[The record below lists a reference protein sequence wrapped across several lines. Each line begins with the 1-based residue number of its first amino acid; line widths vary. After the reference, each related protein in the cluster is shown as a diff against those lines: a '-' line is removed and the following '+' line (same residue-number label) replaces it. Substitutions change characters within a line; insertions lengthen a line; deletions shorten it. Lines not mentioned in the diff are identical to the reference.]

1 MTKSRDGFKLSP
13 FISHI
18 SSLKQFTLIELLVVI
33 AIIAILAGMLLP
45 ALSSAKNAA
54 KGTGCLNNL
63 RQTGLASFSYSG
75 DNDDWVL
82 PGNQEN
88 LFWFSILKDG
98 NYGVEYTNNHTTA
111 GTFVCPSETV
121 PFGAHTKGLFQYT
134 HYAINVYVSPSTD
147 LRDLNYGNRIHRRS
161 GYKRP
166 SGVRHITD
174 NERIHNGT
182 ISSAYF
188 ARFRHGKGDP
198 RKPGKTAADYNISA
212 PLSGSVNILFLD
224 GSSAARTFSAFMSQV
239 TDAPGSAEY
248 YKSSTPFAKDEG
260 GETLS
265 TVLGTKI

>member
-1 MTKSRDGFKLSP
+1 MKKS
-13 FISHI
+13 H
-18 SSLKQFTLIELLVVI
+18 FTLIELLVVI

-45 ALSSAKNAA
+45 ALSKVKNSANDIS
-54 KGTGCLNNL
+54 CLNNL
-63 RQTGLASFSYSG
+63 KQIGIASISYS
-75 DNDDWVL
+75 DDYDDWVI
-82 PGNQEN
+82 PGYQDGV
-88 LFWFSILKDG
+88 FWFSILSDG
-98 NYGVEYTNNHTTA
+98 NYGVKYTGKTKTEGPFA
-111 GTFVCPSETV
+111 CPSEVV
-121 PFGAHTKGLFQYT
+121 PFGAHNQGLYQYT

-147 LRDLNYGNRIHRRS
+147 LRTLNYGNRIHRRS

-166 SGVRHITD
+166 SAVRHVTD
-174 NERIHNGT
+174 NERIHNGL
-182 ISSAYF
+182 ISAAYF

-198 RKPGKTAADYNISA
+198 RKPGKTAGEYNISA

-265 TVLGTKI
+265 TVAGVSF